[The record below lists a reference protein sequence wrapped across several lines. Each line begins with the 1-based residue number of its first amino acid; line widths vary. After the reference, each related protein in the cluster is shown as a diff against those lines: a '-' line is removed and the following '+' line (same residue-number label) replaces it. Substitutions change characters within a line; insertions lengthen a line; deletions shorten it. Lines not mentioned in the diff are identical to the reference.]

1 MVALFAAGVMIFG
14 GYKQVTSQMIQMD
27 AALQIPWELSIRQ
40 CL

>member
-27 AALQIPWELSIRQ
+27 AALQIPMGIIYSAVL
-40 CL
+40 